1 MTKDKRVYTKEEP
14 EMYDIREGERI
25 LHEEEQKANWKDYA
39 EININLNKEM
49 SKLYENNPVL
59 HPSIKPAM
67 HNLMIQRERMNNS
80 FPVKNGE
87 PAPLYALWASGLG
100 VSLGYIAILGLLMWY
115 HTNYMMP

>member
-49 SKLYENNPVL
+49 SKKYPVI
-59 HPSIKPAM
+59 SKKAKP
-67 HNLMIQRERMNNS
+67 LKS
-80 FPVKNGE
+80 
-87 PAPLYALWASGLG
+87 ASW
-100 VSLGYIAILGLLMWY
+100 ID
-115 HTNYMMP
+115 